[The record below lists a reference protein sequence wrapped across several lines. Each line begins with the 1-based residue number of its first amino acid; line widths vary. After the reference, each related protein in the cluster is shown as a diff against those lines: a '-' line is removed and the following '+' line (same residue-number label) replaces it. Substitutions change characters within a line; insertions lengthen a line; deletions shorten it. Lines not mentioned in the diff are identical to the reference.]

1 MSDAVHRWT
10 DAQIS
15 EIERELKRYY
25 QKAYDDIA
33 KRMKDI
39 LEKMD
44 LRKDMT
50 PSELY
55 EESMRY
61 NRLESIEKQLS
72 DSLKSVN
79 SEAVR
84 IVNGKMVNVYQANYN
99 WQSGQLGGVVP
110 LINKEVIKSILSK
123 QVSPFKMLAVNN
135 LKDRALLES
144 KLTNQL
150 TSGIIQGDSIG
161 DIARRIRSVYESN
174 LSDSIRIAR
183 TETTKVESDA
193 RMNVG
198 KEAENM
204 GFKVY
209 KKWIATEDERTRP
222 AHHHADGQIVPL
234 DQPFDVGGEKLMYP
248 GDDSGSGWNVINC
261 RCTIV
266 QILK

>member
-1 MSDAVHRWT
+1 MSDVAHRWT
-10 DAQIS
+10 DVQIAD
-15 EIERELKRYY
+15 IEKELKRYY
-25 QKAYDDIA
+25 QSAYNDVA
-33 KRMKDI
+33 KRLKTI
-39 LEKMD
+39 LEKMNF
-44 LRKDMT
+44 RKDMT

-72 DSLKSVN
+72 DSLKNVN
-79 SEAVR
+79 YEAMR

-110 LINKEVIKSILSK
+110 LLNKEIIKSVIAK
-123 QVSPFKMLAVNN
+123 NVSPFKMLAVNN

-150 TSGIIQGDSIG
+150 VNGIVQGDSIKG
-161 DIARRIRSVYESN
+161 IASRIRSVYESN

-183 TETTKVESDA
+183 TETTKVESSA

-198 KEAENM
+198 KEADKM

-222 AHHHADGQIVPL
+222 AHQKADGQIVPL
-234 DQPFDVGGEKLMYP
+234 DEPFDVGGEKLMYP